1 MSQLSKEWWKIKF
14 PWLDETRR
22 SLGAESETVLW
33 VAQEATLHTLQGAD
47 ISTSAQ
53 LQKVSEFFLFWL
65 HSRLFFVIYSHPTQK
80 SPVLRFLPPR
90 CENTPISLWG
100 SQTEFPL
107 RPQGFSGG
115 VGNVVRGVV
124 GKCLLENCLICY
136 SLLSPSGK
144 SASLCYFGK
153 FSEMIGKKRKKKI
166 SWTFSI
172 SITFLDCLK
181 VGEEEGPWGEEI
193 RWTGPLPSPLTG
205 AGEMPSQSKDLSLG
219 ELLAQWRVWLA

>member
-153 FSEMIGKKRKKKI
+153 FSEMIGKKRKKKN
-166 SWTFSI
+166 SAKHF
-172 SITFLDCLK
+172 
-181 VGEEEGPWGEEI
+181 
-193 RWTGPLPSPLTG
+193 
-205 AGEMPSQSKDLSLG
+205 PSQ
-219 ELLAQWRVWLA
+219 